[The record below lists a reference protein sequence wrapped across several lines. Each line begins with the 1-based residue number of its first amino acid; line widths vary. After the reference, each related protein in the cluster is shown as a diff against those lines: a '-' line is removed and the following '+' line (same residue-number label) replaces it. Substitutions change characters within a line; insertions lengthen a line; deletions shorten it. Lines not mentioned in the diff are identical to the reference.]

1 MNSIVTFDQDAEQI
15 DVLNAEA
22 QMLFGYSTE
31 AVQGRSLTLLFP
43 NWDKTDDPKLGQHAD
58 GHRFPCQVEVLR
70 GAQMGVITCQ
80 PRLSEAAGPVHDV
93 TLLQRFIED
102 APTAIAMFDRQM
114 RYLQVTRRWLS
125 EFHLQRQSLQGR
137 SHYETFPLFEQDP
150 EASQRWQRRQQSC
163 LAGNIET
170 GDDEPVRHA
179 DGSLD
184 WYRWE
189 MRPWKTETGEIGGI
203 LLWTDNIT
211 HTKTVRDELYEAKE
225 AAEAANRSK
234 STFLANMSHELR
246 TPLNAIIGY
255 SEMLSEEAQ
264 EDGYEEIASDLSKIR
279 GAGKHLLS
287 LINDILDISKIEA
300 GRMDLYIEAFD
311 LNTLMLEIEA
321 TATPL
326 IEEKNN
332 RLILK
337 GDAELGNMYAD
348 LTKVRQVLFNLISN
362 AAKFTQEGEITFA
375 VRREQ
380 VGDRPWIAF
389 EVRDTG
395 IGMTAEQLENVFT
408 AFSQADA
415 STTRKYGG
423 TGLGLA
429 IARHF
434 CQMMGGD
441 LQASSE
447 PNVGSSFIVNLPA
460 EPIDIIDDPMEE
472 GKKRQDGDQSTGVIL
487 VIDDDPDTLDL
498 ISRRLTKDG
507 FYVETANNGEEGLAK
522 ARQLHPDA
530 IILDIL
536 MEGMS
541 GWNVLSE
548 LKADK
553 TLVDVPTIVAT
564 ILDDR
569 NIGFTLGAS
578 DYLVKPVDNQQL
590 TRLLEKYQR
599 RSGSQNPPRRDR
611 ILVVEDDDMTREM
624 MRRTLEKSGCNV
636 VEANNGRAALDAV
649 AAEVPQLV
657 LLDLMMPEMDGFSF
671 LAKFRENPQWRTVP
685 VVVVTAMELTASD
698 RQRLDGCVVHILE
711 KGTATREELLH
722 EVRERLFASLNLSST
737 ESSGKWENE

>member
-1 MNSIVTFDQDAEQI
+1 
-15 DVLNAEA
+15 
-22 QMLFGYSTE
+22 MLFGYASK
-31 AVQGRSLTLLFP
+31 ALQGEPLSRLFP
-43 NWDKTDDPKLGQHAD
+43 DWGQGPLPQWGRRAD
-58 GHRFPCQVEVLR
+58 GTPFPCQLEVLE
-70 GAQMGVITCQ
+70 GEVISVLTCR
-80 PRLSEAAGPVHDV
+80 PLDADLGSTDELM
-93 TLLQRFIED
+93 LLEQFVAD

-114 RYLQVTRRWLS
+114 NYLRVTRRWRS
-125 EFHLQRQSLQGR
+125 EFQLQNQQLKGR
-137 SHYETFPLFEQDP
+137 SHYQVFPPFEQDP
-150 EASQRWQRRQQSC
+150 QAISRWQRRQQSC

-170 GDDEPVRHA
+170 GDDEPVRH
-179 DGSLD
+179 GERNLE

-189 MRPWKTETGEIGGI
+189 MRPWKTEANEIGGV
-203 LLWTDNIT
+203 LLWMGNIT
-211 HTKTVRDELYEAKE
+211 HTKTVRDELYESKE

-264 EDGYEEIASDLSKIR
+264 DDGYKEIASDLEKIR

-321 TATPL
+321 TTTPL
-326 IEEKNN
+326 IEEKEN
-332 RLILK
+332 RFSLR
-337 GDAELGNMYAD
+337 GEPNLGNMYAD

-362 AAKFTQEGEITFA
+362 AAKFTQQGEITFA
-375 VRREQ
+375 IRRE
-380 VGDRPWIAF
+380 VRNERPWITF
-389 EVRDTG
+389 EVSDTG
-395 IGMTAEQLENVFT
+395 IGMTSEQLDNIFT

-441 LQASSE
+441 LQATSE
-447 PNVGSSFIVNLPA
+447 PDVGSTFTVHLPA
-460 EPIDIIDDPMEE
+460 EPIDILDEPVDDGTSQKTPSE
-472 GKKRQDGDQSTGVIL
+472 STGVIL

-498 ISRRLTKDG
+498 ISRRLIKDG
-507 FYVETANNGEEGLAK
+507 FEVETATNGEAGLVK
-522 ARQLHPDA
+522 ARQLYPDA

-548 LKADK
+548 LKADP
-553 TLVDVPTIVAT
+553 TLVDIPTIVAT

-590 TRLLEKYQR
+590 SRLLAKYQGKLDGQASPQR
-599 RSGSQNPPRRDR
+599 RR
-611 ILVVEDDDMTREM
+611 ILVVEDDDMSREM
-624 MRRTLEKSGCNV
+624 MRRTLEKFGCNV

-649 AAEVPQLV
+649 AAEVPHLV
-657 LLDLMMPEMDGFSF
+657 LLDLMMPEMDGFGF
-671 LAKFRENPQWRTVP
+671 LAEFRDNPQWRSVP
-685 VVVVTAMELTASD
+685 VVVVTAMELNASD
-698 RQRLDGCVVHILE
+698 RQRLDGCVVQILE
-711 KGTATREELLH
+711 KGTATREELLY
-722 EVRERLFASLNLSST
+722 EVRERLFASLNLSPT

>member
-1 MNSIVTFDQDAEQI
+1 MNSIVTFYTKEQQI
-15 DVLNAEA
+15 DVLNGEA
-22 QMLFGYSTE
+22 QMLFGYAEE
-31 AVQGRSLTLLFP
+31 ALQGRSLTGLFP
-43 NWDKTDDPKLGQHAD
+43 DWGQGPLPQVGKRVD
-58 GHRFPCQVEVLR
+58 GTLFPCQLELLEGEVISVLICR
-70 GAQMGVITCQ
+70 
-80 PRLSEAAGPVHDV
+80 PLYEDLSSVDELM
-93 TLLQRFIED
+93 LLEQFVDD

-114 RYLQVTRRWLS
+114 NYLRVTRRWLS
-125 EFHLQRQSLQGR
+125 EFQLQNQELKGR
-137 SHYETFPLFEQDP
+137 SHYQVFPLFGQDP
-150 EASQRWQRRQQSC
+150 EALSRWRRRQQSC
-163 LAGNIET
+163 LAGNVET
-170 GDDEPVRHA
+170 GDDEPVR
-179 DGSLD
+179 DFQGGLE

-189 MRPWKTETGEIGGI
+189 MRPWKTQENEIAGV
-203 LLWTDNIT
+203 LLWMGNIT
-211 HTKTVRDELYEAKE
+211 HTKVVRDELYEAKE
-225 AAEAANRSK
+225 SAEAANRSK

-264 EDGYEEIASDLSKIR
+264 EDGYEEIASDLEKIR

-311 LNTLMLEIEA
+311 LHTLMLEIEA

-326 IEEKNN
+326 IEEKENT
-332 RLILK
+332 LILK
-337 GDAELGNMYAD
+337 GDADLGNMYAD

-362 AAKFTQEGEITFA
+362 AAKFTKNGDITFEI
-375 VRREQ
+375 RRE
-380 VGDRPWIAF
+380 VRDERPWITF
-389 EVRDTG
+389 DVSDTG
-395 IGMTAEQLENVFT
+395 IGMTSEQLDNIFT

-441 LQASSE
+441 LQATSE
-447 PNVGSSFIVNLPA
+447 PQVGSTFRVRLPA
-460 EPIDIIDDPMEE
+460 EPIDILEDSLDE
-472 GKKRQDGDQSTGVIL
+472 GPNQEMTSPATGVIL

-507 FYVETANNGEEGLAK
+507 FYVVTAMDGESGLVK

-548 LKADK
+548 LKADP
-553 TLVDVPTIVAT
+553 TLVDIPTIVAT

-590 TRLLEKYQR
+590 TRLLAKYQGNLPGQTSPQR
-599 RSGSQNPPRRDR
+599 RR
-611 ILVVEDDDMTREM
+611 ILLVEDDDMSREM
-624 MRRTLEKSGCNV
+624 MRRTLEKLGCNV

-649 AAEVPQLV
+649 AAEVPHLV
-657 LLDLMMPEMDGFSF
+657 LLDLMMPEMDGFGF
-671 LAKFRENPQWRTVP
+671 LAEFRENHQWRTVP

-698 RQRLDGCVVHILE
+698 RQRLDGCVAHILE
-711 KGTATREELLH
+711 KGNATREELLH
-722 EVRERLFASLNLSST
+722 EVRERLFASLNRSPT
-737 ESSGKWENE
+737 ESSGKWENG

>member
-1 MNSIVTFDQDAEQI
+1 MNSILTFYGSRDEI
-15 DVLNAEA
+15 DSLNSEA
-22 QMLFGYSTE
+22 QMLFGYKNKALRGQPLSRLFPDWGQDRLPQ
-31 AVQGRSLTLLFP
+31 QGRR
-43 NWDKTDDPKLGQHAD
+43 AD
-58 GHRFPCQVEVLR
+58 GTVFPCELELLEGEVASVLICR
-70 GAQMGVITCQ
+70 PLGANFGSNDE
-80 PRLSEAAGPVHDV
+80 RL
-93 TLLQRFIED
+93 LLARFVDD
-102 APTAIAMFDRQM
+102 APVAIAMFDRQM
-114 RYLQVTRRWLS
+114 NYLRVTRRWLS
-125 EFHLQRQSLQGR
+125 EFQVQMPDIEGR
-137 SHYETFPLFEQDP
+137 SHYQVFPLFHQDP
-150 EASQRWQRRQQSC
+150 EALSRWQRRQQSC
-163 LAGNIET
+163 LAGNVET
-170 GDDEPVRHA
+170 GDDEPVRQ
-179 DGSLD
+179 GQGGLE

-189 MRPWKTETGEIGGI
+189 MRPWKTGADEVGGV
-203 LLWTDNIT
+203 LLWMGNIT
-211 HTKTVRDELYEAKE
+211 HTKIVQDELYESKE

-264 EDGYEEIASDLSKIR
+264 DDGYEEIASDLEKIR

-311 LNTLMLEIEA
+311 LNALMLEIEA

-326 IEEKNN
+326 IEEKANT
-332 RLILK
+332 LILK
-337 GDAELGNMYAD
+337 GDPTLGNMYAD

-362 AAKFTQEGEITFA
+362 AAKFTQQGEITFEI
-375 VRREQ
+375 RREVQ
-380 VGDRPWIAF
+380 DERSWIIF
-389 EVRDTG
+389 EVSDTG
-395 IGMTAEQLENVFT
+395 IGMTAEQLANIFT

-441 LQASSE
+441 LQATSE
-447 PNVGSSFIVNLPA
+447 PEVGSRFAVRLPA
-460 EPIDIIDDPMEE
+460 EPIDILEE
-472 GKKRQDGDQSTGVIL
+472 SFEHGMSQETQSEATGVIL

-498 ISRRLTKDG
+498 ISRRLIKDG
-507 FYVETANNGEEGLAK
+507 FCVETATNGEIGLSK
-522 ARQLHPDA
+522 ARELHPDA

-548 LKADK
+548 LKADP
-553 TLVDVPTIVAT
+553 TLVDIPTIVAT

-590 TRLLEKYQR
+590 TRLLAKYQGKLDGRASSR
-599 RSGSQNPPRRDR
+599 RRR
-611 ILVVEDDDMTREM
+611 ILVVEDDDMNREM
-624 MRRTLEKSGCNV
+624 LRRTLEKFGCNV

-649 AAEVPQLV
+649 AAEAP
-657 LLDLMMPEMDGFSF
+657 DF
-671 LAKFRENPQWRTVP
+671 W
-685 VVVVTAMELTASD
+685 
-698 RQRLDGCVVHILE
+698 CCWI
-711 KGTATREELLH
+711 
-722 EVRERLFASLNLSST
+722 
-737 ESSGKWENE
+737 

>member
-1 MNSIVTFDQDAEQI
+1 MNSIVTFYRDAEQI
-15 DVLNAEA
+15 DVLNGEAE
-22 QMLFGYSTE
+22 MLFGYSGD
-31 AVQGRSLTLLFP
+31 AVRGRSLSLLFP
-43 NWDKTDDPKLGQHAD
+43 DWDTNHTPNLGQHAD
-58 GHRFPCQVEVLR
+58 GHQFPCHVEVLT
-70 GAQMGVITCQ
+70 GAEISVITCRPVVPEGPQ
-80 PRLSEAAGPVHDV
+80 RHRL
-93 TLLQRFIED
+93 TLLERFVED
-102 APTAIAMFDRQM
+102 APTAIAMFDRNM
-114 RYLQVTRRWLS
+114 RYLQVTRRWRS
-125 EFHLQRQSLQGR
+125 EFHLQEQRLQGR
-137 SHYETFPLFEQDP
+137 SYYETFPLLEQDP
-150 EASQRWQRRQQSC
+150 EASQPWQRRQQSC

-170 GDDEPVRHA
+170 GDDEPVRQA

-189 MRPWKTETGEIGGI
+189 MRPWKTETGEVGGI
-203 LLWTDNIT
+203 LLWVDNIT

-337 GDAELGNMYAD
+337 GDSELGNMYAD

-380 VGDRPWIAF
+380 PGDRPWIAF

-395 IGMTAEQLENVFT
+395 IGMTDEQLENVFT

-447 PNVGSSFIVNLPA
+447 PEVGSSFIVNLPA
-460 EPIDIIDDPMEE
+460 EPIDILDDPIEE
-472 GKKRQDGDQSTGVIL
+472 GKKRENSGQSTGVIL

-507 FYVETANNGEEGLAK
+507 FSVETAENGEEGLAK

-548 LKADK
+548 LKADSS
-553 TLVDVPTIVAT
+553 LVDIPTIVAT

-590 TRLLEKYQR
+590 TRLLAKYQQ
-599 RSGSQNPPRRDR
+599 RSGGPNPPRRNR

-657 LLDLMMPEMDGFSF
+657 LLDLMMPEMDGFGF
-671 LAKFRENPQWRTVP
+671 LSKFRENPQWRGVP

-711 KGTATREELLH
+711 KGTATREELLY
-722 EVRERLFASLNLSST
+722 EVRERLFASLNLSPT
-737 ESSGKWENE
+737 ESSGKWENK

>member
-1 MNSIVTFDQDAEQI
+1 MNSIVTFYGKGEQI
-15 DVLNAEA
+15 DVLNGEA
-22 QMLFGYSTE
+22 QMLFGYASK
-31 AVQGRSLTLLFP
+31 ALQGQPLSRLFP
-43 NWDKTDDPKLGQHAD
+43 DWGRGPLPQRGRRAD
-58 GHRFPCQVEVLR
+58 GTVFPCQLEVLE
-70 GAQMGVITCQ
+70 GEVISVLTCQ
-80 PRLSEAAGPVHDV
+80 PLEADLGSTDELM
-93 TLLQRFIED
+93 LLEQFVAD

-114 RYLQVTRRWLS
+114 NYLRVTRRWRS
-125 EFHLQRQSLQGR
+125 EFQLQNQDLKGR
-137 SHYETFPLFEQDP
+137 SYYQVFPPFGQDP
-150 EASQRWQRRQQSC
+150 EAIGRWQRRQQSC
-163 LAGNIET
+163 LSGNIET
-170 GDDEPVRHA
+170 GDDEPMHHRE
-179 DGSLD
+179 GSLE

-189 MRPWKTETGEIGGI
+189 MRPWKTKADEIGGV
-203 LLWTDNIT
+203 LLWMGNIT

-264 EDGYEEIASDLSKIR
+264 DDGYEEIASDLEKIR

-321 TATPL
+321 TTTPL
-326 IEEKNN
+326 IEEKENSF
-332 RLILK
+332 ILK
-337 GDAELGNMYAD
+337 GDPNLGNMYAD

-362 AAKFTQEGEITFA
+362 AAKFTQQGEITFA
-375 VRREQ
+375 IRRE
-380 VGDRPWIAF
+380 VRNERPWITF
-389 EVRDTG
+389 EVSDTG
-395 IGMTAEQLENVFT
+395 IGMTSDQLDNIFT

-441 LQASSE
+441 LQATSE
-447 PNVGSSFIVNLPA
+447 PEVGSSFTVHLPA
-460 EPIDIIDDPMEE
+460 EPIDILDEPLDDGTSQGISSE
-472 GKKRQDGDQSTGVIL
+472 STGVIL

-507 FYVETANNGEEGLAK
+507 FYVQTATNGEVGLAK

-548 LKADK
+548 LKADP
-553 TLVDVPTIVAT
+553 TLVDIPTIVAT

-590 TRLLEKYQR
+590 TRLLAKYQGKLDGQASPQR
-599 RSGSQNPPRRDR
+599 RR
-611 ILVVEDDDMTREM
+611 ILVVEDDDMSREM
-624 MRRTLEKSGCNV
+624 MRRTLEKFGCNV

-649 AAEVPQLV
+649 AAEVPHLV
-657 LLDLMMPEMDGFSF
+657 LLDLMMPEMDGFGF
-671 LAKFRENPQWRTVP
+671 LAEFRDNPQWRSVP
-685 VVVVTAMELTASD
+685 VVVVTAMELNASD
-698 RQRLDGCVVHILE
+698 RQRLDGCVVQILE
-711 KGTATREELLH
+711 KGTATREELLY
-722 EVRERLFASLNLSST
+722 EVRERLFASLNLSPT